1 MGRIRKVGLVVKRDR
16 PRAVRLARRMLAL
29 LRASKVSVLV
39 DVDAGLEGAP
49 SCTKDELVR
58 EADLIV
64 VLGGDGTL
72 LSVARKASARVPI
85 LGINLGQL
93 GFLTAVTE
101 REGLPMLRRVL
112 AGDYV
117 VESRMTVAAALRRK
131 GRVLGRFR
139 ALNDV
144 VVSSGVL
151 ARMVTCTVSVD
162 DLPLTT
168 YRADGLIV
176 ATPTGSTA
184 YSLSVGGPIVDP
196 TLQVLLLSPISPHTL
211 SNRPLVLRPDAVVR
225 TTLGPRRQNVVLT
238 VDGQEVVQ
246 LDAGDEVVVRRSTTR
261 VSLVRPPHRT
271 HYDVLRSKLGWGA
284 RQGGEHAAHAARL

>member
-29 LRASKVSVLV
+29 LRAQKVGVLV
-39 DVDAGLEGAP
+39 DVEAGLDDEPTA
-49 SCTKDELVR
+49 TKDQLAR
-58 EADLIV
+58 ETDLIV

-72 LSVARKASARVPI
+72 LGVARKASARVPI

-112 AGDYV
+112 AGDYE
-117 VESRMTVAAALRRK
+117 VESRMTVSAALRRN
-131 GRVLGRFR
+131 GRVVSRFR

-151 ARMVTCTVSVD
+151 ARMITCAVCVD
-162 DLPLTT
+162 DKPLTT

-184 YSLSVGGPIVDP
+184 YSLSVGGAIVDP

-211 SNRPLVLRPDAVVR
+211 SNRPLVLRPDGVIR
-225 TTLGPRRQNVVLT
+225 ITLAGRRQHVVLT
-238 VDGQEVVQ
+238 VDGQEVVT
-246 LDAGDEVVVRRSTTR
+246 LSPNDEVVVRRSPTR

-271 HYDVLRSKLGWGA
+271 HYDVLRSKLGWGGE
-284 RQGGEHAAHAARL
+284 RGGAHVAHAARL

>member
-1 MGRIRKVGLVVKRDR
+1 MLAVLRARKV
-16 PRAVRLARRMLAL
+16 AAL
-29 LRASKVSVLV
+29 L
-39 DVDAGLEGAP
+39 DVDSRLDGAP
-49 SCTKDELVR
+49 SGSKDELVR
-58 EADLIV
+58 ETDLIV

-101 REGLPMLRRVL
+101 REGIPMLKRVL

-117 VESRMTVAAALRRK
+117 VESRMTVSAALRRND
-131 GRVLGRFR
+131 RVYRRFR

-151 ARMVTCTVSVD
+151 ARMITCTVSVD
-162 DLPLTT
+162 DMPLTT

-184 YSLSVGGPIVDP
+184 YSLSVGGAIVDP

-211 SNRPLVLRPDAVVR
+211 SNRPLVMRPDAVIR
-225 TTLGPRRQNVVLT
+225 TTIEGRRQDVVLT

-246 LDAGDEVVVRRSTTR
+246 LAPGDEVVVRRSPAR

-271 HYDVLRSKLGWGA
+271 HYDVLRSKLGWGGE
-284 RQGGEHAAHAARL
+284 RGGAHAAHAARL